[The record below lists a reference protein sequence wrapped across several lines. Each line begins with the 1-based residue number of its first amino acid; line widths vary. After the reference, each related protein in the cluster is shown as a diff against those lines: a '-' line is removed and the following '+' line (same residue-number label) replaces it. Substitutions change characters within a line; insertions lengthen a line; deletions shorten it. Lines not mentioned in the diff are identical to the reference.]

1 MKPIIGIVARSSR
14 ENEKSIIELNGDYRL
29 AIVKAGG
36 IPLVII
42 PTDELD
48 YGKANSCQVERL
60 SFDAKN
66 DFLCILSLCDG
77 FVMTGGSR
85 WYDCDEIL
93 CQYAYDHDLPL
104 LGICLGMQILAN
116 MDNFSSTYVED
127 NTVLNDTYLDHH
139 QPDAKYV
146 HENTLFPSQLRDI
159 LKKDKIRVNSR
170 HRYHVKAKDWFTISC
185 LSEDNLVEGIEIPNK
200 KFMLG
205 VQWHPES
212 MISYDPEML
221 MIFEALVQACEK

>member
-14 ENEKSIIELNGDYRL
+14 ENEKSIIELNEDYRL

-36 IPLVII
+36 IPLVIT

-48 YGKANSCQVERL
+48 YGKVMPRQAGRL
-60 SFDAKN
+60 SSDAKN
-66 DFLCILSLCDG
+66 DFLRILSLCDG
-77 FVMTGGSR
+77 FVMTGGNR

-116 MDNFSSTYVED
+116 MDNFTSTHVED
-127 NTVLNDTYLDHH
+127 KTVLNDTYLEHQ
-139 QPDAKYV
+139 QPDVKYV
-146 HENTLFPSQLRDI
+146 HENILFPSQLHDI

-170 HRYHVKAKDWFTISC
+170 HRYHVKAKDCFTVSC

>member
-14 ENEKSIIELNGDYRL
+14 ENEKSIIELNEDYRL

-36 IPLVII
+36 IPLVIT

-48 YGKANSCQVERL
+48 YGKVMPRQAGRL
-60 SFDAKN
+60 SSDAKN
-66 DFLCILSLCDG
+66 DFLRILSLCDG
-77 FVMTGGSR
+77 FVMTGGNR

-93 CQYAYDHDLPL
+93 CQYAYDYDLPL

-116 MDNFSSTYVED
+116 MDNFTSTHVED
-127 NTVLNDTYLDHH
+127 KTVLNDTYLEHQ
-139 QPDAKYV
+139 QPDVKYV
-146 HENTLFPSQLRDI
+146 HENILFPSQLRDI

-170 HRYHVKAKDWFTISC
+170 HRYHVKAKDWFTVSC

>member
-1 MKPIIGIVARSSR
+1 MKPIIGNVARSDR
-14 ENEKSIIELNGDYRL
+14 ENEKSIIELNEDYRL

-36 IPLVII
+36 IPLMIT
-42 PTDELD
+42 PTDGLD
-48 YGKANSCQVERL
+48 YGKVMPRQAGRL
-60 SFDAKN
+60 SSDERN
-66 DFLCILSLCDG
+66 DFYRILSLCDG
-77 FVMTGGSR
+77 FLMTGGNR

-116 MDNFSSTYVED
+116 MDNFSSTHVED
-127 NTVLNDTYLDHH
+127 KTILNDTELEHQ
-139 QPDAKYV
+139 QPDEKYV
-146 HENTLFPSQLRDI
+146 HENILFPSQLRDI

-170 HRYHVKAKDWFTISC
+170 HRYHVKVKDWFTVSC

-200 KFMLG
+200 KFMIG

-212 MISYDPEML
+212 MISYEPEML
-221 MIFEALVQACEK
+221 KIFEALVQACKK

>member
-14 ENEKSIIELNGDYRL
+14 ENEKSIIELNEDYRL

-36 IPLVII
+36 IPLVIT

-48 YGKANSCQVERL
+48 YGKVMPRQAGRL

-66 DFLCILSLCDG
+66 DFLRILSLCDG
-77 FVMTGGSR
+77 FVMTGGNR

-116 MDNFSSTYVED
+116 MDNFTSTHVED
-127 NTVLNDTYLDHH
+127 KTVLNDTYLEHQ
-139 QPDAKYV
+139 QPDVKYV
-146 HENTLFPSQLRDI
+146 HENILFPSQLRDI

-170 HRYHVKAKDWFTISC
+170 HRYHVKAKDCFTVSC

>member
-14 ENEKSIIELNGDYRL
+14 ENEKSIIELNEDYRL

-48 YGKANSCQVERL
+48 YGKVMPRQAGRL
-60 SFDAKN
+60 SSDAKN
-66 DFLCILSLCDG
+66 DFLRILSLCDG
-77 FVMTGGSR
+77 FVMTGGNR

-116 MDNFSSTYVED
+116 MDNFTSTHVED
-127 NTVLNDTYLDHH
+127 KTVLNDTYLEHQ
-139 QPDAKYV
+139 QPDVKYV
-146 HENTLFPSQLRDI
+146 HENILFPSQLRDI

-170 HRYHVKAKDWFTISC
+170 HRYHVKAKDCFTVSC

>member
-14 ENEKSIIELNGDYRL
+14 ENEKSIIELNEDYRL

-36 IPLVII
+36 IPLVIT

-48 YGKANSCQVERL
+48 YGKVMPRQAGRL

-66 DFLCILSLCDG
+66 DFLRILSLCDG
-77 FVMTGGSR
+77 FVMTGGNR

-116 MDNFSSTYVED
+116 MDNFTSTHVED
-127 NTVLNDTYLDHH
+127 KTVLNDTYLEHQ
-139 QPDAKYV
+139 QPDVKNV
-146 HENTLFPSQLRDI
+146 HENILFPSQLRDI

-170 HRYHVKAKDWFTISC
+170 HRYHVKAKDWFTVSC